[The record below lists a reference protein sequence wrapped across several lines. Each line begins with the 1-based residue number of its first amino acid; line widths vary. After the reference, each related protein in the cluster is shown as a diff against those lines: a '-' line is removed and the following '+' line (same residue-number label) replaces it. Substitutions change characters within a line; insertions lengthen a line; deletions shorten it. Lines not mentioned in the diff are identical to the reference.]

1 MGARRPAVTLTATT
15 FLSALL
21 LACGSPAGPPATP
34 SAEASPP
41 PSSSTAAPPST
52 VPADASPSPGP
63 PSPGSPGPA
72 SPASSGPA
80 SADPLPSDWRT
91 FTTSDG
97 GLSFDLPSAWRVQDP
112 AGETPLG
119 GVFVE
124 VLNAGGKRMA
134 TLRTN
139 IVTGSEC
146 TQLYPYLL
154 FDSEPMQALAEP
166 GAADAVVPRYVFEG
180 RGDSTAPEPSQ
191 STVAAYG
198 ITMTPEESGPTACPM
213 FQLFLWPPS
222 GAMFG
227 ATYNPGTNATPGDPS
242 LPYLEKA
249 KLYASTAEY
258 QQIRKMIT
266 SLRAA
271 ET

>member
-15 FLSALL
+15 FFSALL

-52 VPADASPSPGP
+52 VPADASASPGP
-63 PSPGSPGPA
+63 PSQGSPGPA

-242 LPYLEKA
+242 MPYLEKA

>member
-1 MGARRPAVTLTATT
+1 
-15 FLSALL
+15 
-21 LACGSPAGPPATP
+21 
-34 SAEASPP
+34 
-41 PSSSTAAPPST
+41 
-52 VPADASPSPGP
+52 
-63 PSPGSPGPA
+63 
-72 SPASSGPA
+72 
-80 SADPLPSDWRT
+80 
-91 FTTSDG
+91 
-97 GLSFDLPSAWRVQDP
+97 VQDP

-242 LPYLEKA
+242 MPYLEKA

>member
-15 FLSALL
+15 FFSALL
-21 LACGSPAGPPATP
+21 LACGSPAGPPATS

-52 VPADASPSPGP
+52 VPADAS
-63 PSPGSPGPA
+63 
-72 SPASSGPA
+72 
-80 SADPLPSDWRT
+80 PSDWRT

-124 VLNAGGKRMA
+124 VLNAGGTRMA

-258 QQIRKMIT
+258 QTIRKMIT

>member
-15 FLSALL
+15 FLSVLL
-21 LACGSPAGPPATP
+21 LACGSPAGPPATS
-34 SAEASPP
+34 SAPVSPP

-52 VPADASPSPGP
+52 VPADAPPSPGP
-63 PSPGSPGPA
+63 P
-72 SPASSGPA
+72 

-97 GLSFDLPSAWRVQDP
+97 GLSFDLPSAWRVLDP

-124 VLNAGGKRMA
+124 VLNAGGTRMA

-227 ATYNPGTNATPGDPS
+227 AAYNPGANATPGDPS

-258 QQIRKMIT
+258 QEIRKMIT

>member
-15 FLSALL
+15 FLAGLL

-34 SAEASPP
+34 SAEVSPP

-52 VPADASPSPGP
+52 VPADASA
-63 PSPGSPGPA
+63 SPGPA
-72 SPASSGPA
+72 SPADASASPASSGPT

-139 IVTGSEC
+139 IATGSEC

-166 GAADAVVPRYVFEG
+166 GAADTVVPRFVFEG

-227 ATYNPGTNATPGDPS
+227 AAYNPGTNATPGDPS

-258 QQIRKMIT
+258 QEIRKMIT